1 MPKASDSRM
10 TRAQGDA
17 NDDTG
22 ASDTANALEAAPKA
36 DAAVAK
42 AMEAAPVGPPAKASE
57 PDTESSDVPA
67 EITTAVRNT
76 TKTGKNKNIS
86 AAPPA
91 YPHVKWIERFPL
103 SAWTTAID
111 SIEKKLSTAQRL
123 SKAMVT
129 KGTPMPLAIP
139 KPQSYVCSP
148 KFQETR
154 DRSRSPRR
162 SRSNACMVRASV
174 QSVSVMAASI
184 I

>member
-1 MPKASDSRM
+1 MM
-10 TRAQGDA
+10 TRVQVILP
-17 NDDTG
+17 TRWKRHRKQ
-22 ASDTANALEAAPKA
+22 TPQWPKRWKRHLL
-36 DAAVAK
+36 DRPLRLLNQTQSHQTFQQRLLPQYVT
-42 AMEAAPVGPPAKASE
+42 PR
-57 PDTESSDVPA
+57 
-67 EITTAVRNT
+67 I
-76 TKTGKNKNIS
+76 KNIS

-154 DRSRSPRR
+154 GRSRSPRR